1 MLMGLTIFLP
11 KVVVQDLRYVSA
23 RACWS
28 VASETW
34 LATAA
39 RIGEGATQWDASGG

>member
-23 RACWS
+23 RAYWF

-34 LATAA
+34 LASAA
-39 RIGEGATQWDASGG
+39 RIGEGATQRDASGG